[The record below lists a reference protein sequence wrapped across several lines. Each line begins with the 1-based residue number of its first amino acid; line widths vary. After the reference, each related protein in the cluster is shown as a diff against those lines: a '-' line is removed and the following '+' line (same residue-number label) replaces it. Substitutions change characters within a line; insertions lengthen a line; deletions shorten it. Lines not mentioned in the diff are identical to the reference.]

1 MTAPNNADAGAPAAG
16 ALDQLTARH
25 LLQLWDDQ
33 QSTYVA
39 HRDLRFAAMIDVLR
53 LHCPDDLTI
62 LDLACGPGAITDR
75 VLAAFPQAAAVAVDY
90 DPILLRVARGAL
102 ERYGARAEVH
112 DVDLTAAGWERALAG
127 RRINAV
133 LSSTALHWLA
143 PEQLLRVYTTAARL
157 LPAGGVLLNADHL
170 RYDESAPTLRDIA
183 SRHDAQVQ
191 REAFATGALT
201 YSAWYA
207 EAARHPE
214 LAGLAAQRQRR
225 FADRPPQA
233 LSPLEFHLAALRT
246 AGFAEVGTVWQYLD
260 DYVVFARR

>member
-1 MTAPNNADAGAPAAG
+1 MSPPAGTSVA
-16 ALDQLTARH
+16 ALDQSAARR
-25 LLQLWDDQ
+25 LLELWNDQ
-33 QSTYVA
+33 QSAYVA
-39 HRDLRFAAMIDVLR
+39 HRDLRFEAMADVLR
-53 LHCPDDLTI
+53 LHCPDDPTI

-75 VLAAFPQAAAVAVDY
+75 MLAEFPRATAIAVDY
-90 DPILLRVARGAL
+90 DPILLQVARRAL
-102 ERYGARAEVH
+102 GWYTARVEVH
-112 DVDLTAAGWERALAG
+112 DVDLVADGWEDALAG
-127 RRINAV
+127 RRVDAV
-133 LSSTALHWLA
+133 LTSTALHWLA
-143 PEQLLRVYTTAARL
+143 PEQLLRVYATAARL

-183 SRHDAQVQ
+183 GRHDAQVQ
-191 REAFATGALT
+191 QETFAAGALT

-214 LAGLAAQRQRR
+214 LAGLAAQREQR

-233 LSPLEFHLAALRT
+233 PASLEFHLAALRT